1 MEFPCTGCG
10 ECCRR
15 IQTILEANHEHPVMR
30 EIVSRFPYKTQK
42 DGSCEMLMEDGRC
55 SVYDHRPLLCDVK
68 KGGMVLGVNEEVWFR
83 VNAEACNQMIREV
96 GLGEEYLV
104 SLDF

>member
-1 MEFPCTGCG
+1 MDFPCTGCG

-55 SVYDHRPLLCDVK
+55 SVYEYRPLICNIK
-68 KGGMVLGVNEEVWFR
+68 MGGLVLGVDQKDWYR
-83 VNAEACNQMIREV
+83 VNAEACNQMIKEA
-96 GLGEEYLV
+96 GLGEGYLV
-104 SLDF
+104 SL